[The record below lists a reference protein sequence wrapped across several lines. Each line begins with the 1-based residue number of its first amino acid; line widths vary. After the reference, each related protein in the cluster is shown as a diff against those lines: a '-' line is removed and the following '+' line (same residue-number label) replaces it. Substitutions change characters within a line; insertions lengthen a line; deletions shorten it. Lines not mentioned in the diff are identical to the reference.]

1 MMTPSKQSVVQTRD
15 PFKDFSS
22 FEILW
27 FDLATKVRELVMEM
41 TEPLNDK
48 LYNYKDLIDQ

>member
-1 MMTPSKQSVVQTRD
+1 MMTPSKQSVIQTKD